1 MTRASTTTA
10 GKGHNGPPLTDDE
23 IAALQHY
30 YASDIRRKQKAVGEA
45 EAVLKTKRN
54 AVNSSFAL
62 VKANLLY
69 SRKDFEEVLAAEEMG
84 EREFLVKEAA
94 RTRRLSLHGLKP
106 GDQMPLDF
114 DTVTEAQMAEADGY
128 RAGLRDEE
136 PKPPEQVSAILH
148 PDWMRGWHRGDTEAK
163 EKVSLAER
171 ILAIWN
177 EQDGSGLEA
186 AEEDDEDEDSETE
199 LEAAEEVDPQEEI
212 DRQARKLKEEGW
224 TEPQLEERSF
234 AEADAP
240 VDGEAAAD
248 AAAPAQVAEKLDA

>member
-1 MTRASTTTA
+1 MSRASTTMA

-45 EAVLKTKRN
+45 EAVLKTKRT

-62 VKANLLY
+62 VKAHLVY
-69 SRKDFEEVLAAEEMG
+69 SRKEFEEVLAAEEMG

-94 RTRRLSLHGLKP
+94 RARRLQLHGLKP
-106 GDQMPLDF
+106 GDQVPLDF
-114 DTVTEAQMAEADGY
+114 DTVTEAMLAEADGY

-136 PKPPEQVSAILH
+136 PKPPEHVSGILH
-148 PDWMRGWHRGDTEAK
+148 PDWMRGWHRGDVDAK

-186 AEEDDEDEDSETE
+186 ADEDDEDEDEDGDAE
-199 LEAAEEVDPQEEI
+199 LEAAAEEVDPQEEI

-224 TEPQLEERSF
+224 TEPTPEERSF
-234 AEADAP
+234 AQA
-240 VDGEAAAD
+240 DGEQAADD
-248 AAAPAQVAEKLDA
+248 AAAPEQVVEALDA